1 MSNIAERLNCAYA
14 QIKNSAKAH
23 GRQSD
28 QVTLLA
34 VSKTKPFTDIEAAY
48 KCGQRAFGENYPQ
61 EGAEKVQLAKV
72 AGLNDITWHFIGPLQ
87 SNKTKLIAEH
97 FDWLQSLDRLKI
109 AQRLNDQRPVSLQ
122 PLQVLIQVNISH
134 EENKSGVSPNEVLT
148 LAADIA
154 NLPNLSLRGIMAIP
168 LATKDHS
175 QLSRMFAQMNDCF
188 LQLKSQYPQV
198 DTLSMGMSGDLDCA
212 ISEGSTMVRI
222 GTAIFGTR
230 N

>member
-1 MSNIAERLNCAYA
+1 
-14 QIKNSAKAH
+14 
-23 GRQSD
+23 
-28 QVTLLA
+28 
-34 VSKTKPFTDIEAAY
+34 
-48 KCGQRAFGENYPQ
+48 
-61 EGAEKVQLAKV
+61 
-72 AGLNDITWHFIGPLQ
+72 
-87 SNKTKLIAEH
+87 
-97 FDWLQSLDRLKI
+97 
-109 AQRLNDQRPVSLQ
+109 
-122 PLQVLIQVNISH
+122 LQVLIQVNISH